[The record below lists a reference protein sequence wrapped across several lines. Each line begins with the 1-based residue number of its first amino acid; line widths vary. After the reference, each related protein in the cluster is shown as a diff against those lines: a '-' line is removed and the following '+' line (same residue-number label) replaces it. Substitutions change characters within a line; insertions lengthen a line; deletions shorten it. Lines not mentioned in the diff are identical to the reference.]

1 MNSLFRVQFIGR
13 KGNRSRSGRKR
24 KGIEADTQKV
34 TKKQDGAEQSKKR
47 SKERNKWKRKEDK
60 RESEKELGSQERLR
74 SSALLQMS
82 LFV

>member
-1 MNSLFRVQFIGR
+1 M
-13 KGNRSRSGRKR
+13 
-24 KGIEADTQKV
+24 KV

-60 RESEKELGSQERLR
+60 RESERRLGSQKRLR